1 MKILFPAKRGELASS
16 YATTCRGN
24 KVRSLIRGRCLFV
37 EIKAGWI
44 KIILK
49 DKKNILDELSFLEER
64 NLSEKLLPTIDKLLK
79 KNKLQPQ
86 DIKDFQV
93 VSDLG
98 ENYTTYRLAE
108 TVAQSFLF
116 ALKER

>member
-1 MKILFPAKRGELASS
+1 MKILL
-16 YATTCRGN
+16 
-24 KVRSLIRGRCLFV
+24 

-49 DKKNILDELSFLEER
+49 NKKNILDEVSFLEER

-79 KNKLQPQ
+79 KNKLQSE
-86 DIKDFQV
+86 DIADFQV

-116 ALKER
+116 ALKEEQLKK